1 MTPGGFPSG
10 RERQRCAVPPRADC
24 WPRQAEVVAQRQSRV
39 VAVIQPSPLELWH
52 HVVNEIRITAWYI
65 RRRDDE
71 AIACPFGKHFLQ
83 PVCDIPR
90 GVTITRE
97 MLTVKRP
104 GFGVKPKYID
114 TLVGRVATV
123 DIEADEVITWEMV

>member
-1 MTPGGFPSG
+1 RSQPGPDHPFAIEPPELRELVKHIRDVEAALGDGVKRGPSAL
-10 RERQRCAVPPRADC
+10 E
-24 WPRQAEVVAQRQSRV
+24 AEEMYSKARRSVVA
-39 VAVIQPSPLELWH
+39 
-52 HVVNEIRITAWYI
+52 
-65 RRRDDE
+65 
-71 AIACPFGKHFLQ
+71 
-83 PVCDIPR
+83 VCDIPR